1 MSSPVTSA
9 YATPNPMH
17 PVVALPSLLVVADSA
32 QTGGRPLLEV
42 VREAVTGGA
51 RAVWLRDKHTAAGDR
66 RRLAEALAEMLHA
79 VGGVLIESPGPGM
92 GAGDGVHLGA
102 ADLWPGGD
110 REVAVGRS
118 CHSDKELSRAS
129 AEGSQWATLS
139 PIYPSRSKPG
149 YGPPLGPAALAAAP
163 LPTWA
168 LGGVDAGNAAECL
181 EAGASGVAVLGAVLR
196 SPDPAA
202 AFAKIQ
208 ERLDEVQR

>member
-1 MSSPVTSA
+1 MTTAHAMHDPV
-9 YATPNPMH
+9 H
-17 PVVALPSLLVVADSA
+17 PVMVLPRLLVVADSA
-32 QTGGRPLLEV
+32 QTGGRPLLAV
-42 VREAVTGGA
+42 VREAVAGGA
-51 RAVWLRDKHTAAGDR
+51 RAVWLRDKHAAAGDR
-66 RRLAEALAEMLHA
+66 RRLAEDLAEMLHA
-79 VGGVLIESPGPGM
+79 VGGVLIESPGPGT

-102 ADLWPGGD
+102 ADLWPGGA

-129 AEGSQWATLS
+129 AEGCQWATLS

-149 YGPPLGPAALAAAP
+149 YGPPLGPAALAGTP

-168 LGGVDAGNAAECL
+168 LGGVDAANAAECL
-181 EAGASGVAVLGAVLR
+181 ESGATGVAVLGAVLR

-202 AFAKIQ
+202 AVARIQ